1 MPSDLDVLDSSKD
14 FGGCQ
19 LGQWFVTPCMRGE
32 QQDEAES
39 RMLGDAVQPTL
50 TDRMQGSGFLG
61 SVTLGM

>member
-1 MPSDLDVLDSSKD
+1 MDASWGSS
-14 FGGCQ
+14 FA
-19 LGQWFVTPCMRGE
+19 TPCMRGK

-50 TDRMQGSGFLG
+50 TDRKQGSGLLG